1 MSTTEHQQTPAI
13 EKILLAARK
22 LFVEKGFS
30 GTSTSAIACQAG
42 VSKALIYHHF
52 SNKETL
58 WKKVKQDI
66 IENSNEEALTST
78 PSSNLRQFIDDMI
91 NQRCLLYQKNPDL
104 ARLIAWQSLAEDEEE
119 LRGTQH
125 ITPEHL
131 IKQLTAFQ
139 EQGQLK
145 PDLDAKLVLHYIFSA
160 MMPLTSH
167 HQLLTDNKQQQQY
180 LTMLSNF
187 IYDNLASNSPKQQ
200 ETTPLS

>member
-13 EKILLAARK
+13 EKILLAART
-22 LFVEKGFS
+22 LFVEKGFA
-30 GTSTSAIACQAG
+30 GTSTSAISRKAE

-66 IENSNEEALTST
+66 IENSNKEALTST
-78 PSSNLRQFIDDMI
+78 PSSNLKQFIDDMI
-91 NQRCLLYQKNPDL
+91 SQRFLLYQKNPDL
-104 ARLIAWQSLAEDEEE
+104 ARLIAWQSLDEDEEE
-119 LRGTQH
+119 LRGTQQ
-125 ITPEHL
+125 ITSEHL
-131 IKQLTAFQ
+131 IKQLTLFQ

-145 PDLDAKLVLHYIFSA
+145 QDLDAKLVLYYIFSA
-160 MMPLTSH
+160 MMPVTSH

-187 IYDNLASNSPKQQ
+187 IYDNLASDNAK
-200 ETTPLS
+200 